1 LIVDKSAFAEH
12 GFPAQ
17 QALSTMSADPIRVLW
32 LKDDRPGHVNK
43 VKGFLA
49 SLGRHVPLETTTWDV
64 RWRLPWL
71 RHIIGRLNGTCFE
84 PPASMVIRDFPPG
97 GNFDLVIS
105 SGGLTQWPNM
115 LLAKQMGV
123 PNVYIGSPHHFAHD
137 AFTLIPMT
145 DPPHGNPPFLKL
157 DLVPSEVSPDAA
169 RQSAKEHFPDLSET
183 TWTLLIGGD
192 GEGMKWSE
200 EDFMTLADRF
210 LDEAGKAGK
219 KVLVATSR
227 RTPEKVENALIERFG
242 RYEGF
247 VSGAWFHASG
257 GKTMPLLALFGAS
270 DRIIVTADSV
280 SMTNEA
286 VAAGVPAVAVYPT
299 EGTPKPRHEG
309 QFSILENEGKLARTR
324 LAEDE
329 SLGSITPATGWQLVT
344 GDQHAALAELA
355 LKRLGLS
362 HRHPPLDLRMFR

>member
-1 LIVDKSAFAEH
+1 M
-12 GFPAQ
+12 PA
-17 QALSTMSADPIRVLW
+17 APIRVLW

-49 SLGRHVPLETTTWDV
+49 ALAKAAPLETTTWDV

-71 RHIIGRLNGTCFE
+71 RHVVGRMSGSRLLP
-84 PPASMVIRDFPPG
+84 PPATLIRDFPPQ
-97 GNFDLVIS
+97 GNHDLVIS

-115 LLAKQMGV
+115 VLAKQLGV

-145 DPPHGNPPFLKL
+145 DPPHENPPFLKL
-157 DLVPSEVSPDAA
+157 DLVPSVVSPDAA
-169 RQSAKEHFPDLSET
+169 RQCAQEHFPDLAEPA
-183 TWTLLIGGD
+183 WTLLLGGD
-192 GEGMKWSE
+192 GEGLKWSH
-200 EDFMTLADRF
+200 EDFMVLADRF
-210 LDEAGKAGK
+210 LNEAAQAGK

-227 RTPEKVENALIERFG
+227 RTPERVENALIERF
-242 RYEGF
+242 RKYEGF

-257 GKTMPLLALFGAS
+257 GKTMPLLALFGVS

-324 LAEDE
+324 LAANERLAD
-329 SLGSITPATGWQLVT
+329 LTPARGWNLIT

-355 LKRLGLS
+355 LKRLGLKAGT
-362 HRHPPLDLRMFR
+362 DLRAVRRMKLE